1 MSMEEL
7 RMAARECLRRDD
19 ARIPDSV
26 LDNLVPGELEHLWD
40 TISAHKDTDNATA
53 SENLLI
59 AREFLRRRNSKEL
72 SEPDAA
78 AANHIYA
85 WASRHA
91 LPSAVYAESMEEP
104 SEQKMSLMR
113 EDKLR
118 SSLSISVIAALD
130 SLFPVHKAADV
141 EDIILALASFTSEAD
156 PWTTDDSRT
165 ASTAILEK
173 FRTTTPSTP
182 DASFWPVLE
191 NILKDRIRP
200 LFTRTRNPAITAA
213 GRKDMHP
220 IPLPR
225 FDTSI
230 LDPESKPWRSSDVY
244 AVTVFS
250 WIIAQYQA
258 TDIGRLESHFPL
270 LVPPI
275 LALID
280 DETNPHKAEGCT
292 LLTRLLRPIQQAKSD
307 ILQRT
312 NLSSVFTDAIKPC
325 LLSLPTITPEPDSID
340 LLSTAYPT
348 LFLLLK
354 TSYLPKDRQKYTTEL
369 TKVLRENLIP
379 SFHHISTMT
388 PSSGTQ
394 STLSSF
400 PHPKLSTLLLN
411 KIHDSLFDLAVHTT
425 KYLQEIIPLIY
436 STLSNPF
443 GTAYPPLLVAG
454 VAVTRAVILNAHP
467 RIWRWRGEILGAV
480 TACWLSVADEEN
492 AEQGKESE
500 KEELT
505 KLKMQLKGVVYL
517 LKMALENTD
526 EKIAEDEGVIEAKE
540 GFAKELEELVGADE
554 ALKGLLFGEVDGKD
568 GRYFGA

>member
-1 MSMEEL
+1 MEEF
-7 RMAARECLRRDD
+7 RSVARECRGRGD
-19 ARIPDSV
+19 AHIPDSR
-26 LDNLVPGELEHLWD
+26 LDNVVVPAELDSLWD
-40 TISAHKDTDNATA
+40 TISAHENKDNTTA
-53 SENLLI
+53 SENLYL
-59 AREFLRRRNSKEL
+59 AREFLRLRNSNEL
-72 SEPDAA
+72 SETEAA

-91 LPSAVYAESMEEP
+91 LPTAVYAESMEEP
-104 SEQKMSLMR
+104 SEEKNALMH

-141 EDIILALASFTSEAD
+141 PNIILALASFTSEAD
-156 PWTTDDSRT
+156 PWTTAESHT
-165 ASTAILEK
+165 ASIAILER
-173 FRTTTPSTP
+173 FRTSPPTPE
-182 DASFWPVLE
+182 ASFWVVLE
-191 NILKDRIRP
+191 TILKDRIRP

-244 AVTVFS
+244 ATTVFA
-250 WIIAQYQA
+250 WILRQYQA
-258 TDIGRLESHFPL
+258 SDINRLESHFPL

-280 DETNPHKAEGCT
+280 DETNPNKTDGCT
-292 LLTRLLRPIQQAKSD
+292 LLTHLLQPIQQAKSD
-307 ILQRT
+307 ILKRT
-312 NLSSVFTDAIKPC
+312 NLSSVFIDAIKPC
-325 LLSLPTITPEPDSID
+325 LLSLPTITPEPDSIR
-340 LLSTAYPT
+340 LLTTAYPT

-354 TSYLPKDRQKYTTEL
+354 TSYLPKDKQTYTTEL
-369 TKVLRENLIP
+369 TKVLRDNLIP
-379 SFHHISTMT
+379 SFHHISTLT

-400 PHPKLSTLLLN
+400 PHPKLSTLLLD

-443 GTAYPPLLVAG
+443 GTAHPPLLLAG
-454 VAVTRAVILNAHP
+454 VAVTRAMILNAHP

-480 TACWLSVADEEN
+480 AACWLTVADEEA
-492 AEQGKESE
+492 AERGKEGE
-500 KEELT
+500 KEELI

-517 LKMALENTD
+517 LRMVLENPD
-526 EKIAEDEGVIEAKE
+526 EEIAKDDEVIEAKE
-540 GFAKELEELVGADE
+540 GFAKEVEELVGADE
-554 ALKGLLFGEVDGKD
+554 ALRELLLREVDGKD
-568 GRYFGA
+568 EMYFG